1 MVNYIKTQ
9 RLSWY
14 GHVKRITN
22 DTTVKKLY
30 ECKLISIGLAGR
42 PNSRQENDTQE
53 DLGIMRIN
61 SQTKFIQDWLKW
73 KKVVEK
79 AKTFKQ

>member
-14 GHVKRITN
+14 EHANRIAN
-22 DTTVKKLY
+22 DRTVKKLY

-42 PNSRQENDTQE
+42 PNIR
-53 DLGIMRIN
+53 
-61 SQTKFIQDWLKW
+61 
-73 KKVVEK
+73 
-79 AKTFKQ
+79 